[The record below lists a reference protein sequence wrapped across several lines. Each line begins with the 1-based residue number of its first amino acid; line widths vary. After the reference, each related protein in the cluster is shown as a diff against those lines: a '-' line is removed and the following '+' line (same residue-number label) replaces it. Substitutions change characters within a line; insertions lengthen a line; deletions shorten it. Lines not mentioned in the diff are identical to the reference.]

1 MIHTR
6 RGGASVN
13 RGSRE
18 GFDMGPHLALLVKLM
33 TLATLLAV
41 GIVTLGIAAFIVL
54 LIAVIR
60 EMNA

>member
-1 MIHTR
+1 
-6 RGGASVN
+6 
-13 RGSRE
+13 
-18 GFDMGPHLALLVKLM
+18 MGPHLALLVKLM
-33 TLATLLAV
+33 TLAALLAV

>member
-1 MIHTR
+1 M
-6 RGGASVN
+6 
-13 RGSRE
+13 GS
-18 GFDMGPHLALLVKLM
+18 HLALLVELM

-41 GIVTLGIAAFIVL
+41 GIVALGIAAFIVL

>member
-1 MIHTR
+1 
-6 RGGASVN
+6 
-13 RGSRE
+13 
-18 GFDMGPHLALLVKLM
+18 MGPHLALLVKLM

-41 GIVTLGIAAFIVL
+41 GVVTLGIAAFIVL